1 MAKRIKKH
9 TQDESVLELSST
21 EISPRVARIMSWTFV
36 ALICFVPLLQLT
48 VETTRAQRPQVLNL
62 FVPFWASVR
71 QAAGGHLAEA
81 AIAMRPSLTREFLR
95 GFEDELERASVTKSY
110 VQPRMQTL
118 LTGLF
123 GFGNEKGVVGRNGWL
138 FYQPGIDYLAGPD
151 FIEKSHLEALAKKM
165 VDKQRIAEPYPD
177 PRPAILG
184 LNRDLGKYGIRLV
197 VLPAPEK
204 AALQLAQ
211 LTRRSFLQQSA
222 VPPSNRGYRRFAAE
236 LQKSGVDV
244 LDPMPKT
251 IGSGEVRFLAQDTH
265 WTPEFMD
272 VIAGRLATHIANLI
286 SLSPNTVTY
295 RLEDESVTRVGD
307 LVDMLN
313 LTKNQRLYLPET
325 VRIRKVID
333 TRTQKP
339 FEPDPGA
346 EILLLGDSY
355 ANIYS
360 QPDMGWGRS
369 AGLAEHLAYHLQRPV
384 DVIAFN
390 GGGTSRTRGE
400 LARRENE
407 ERLGRKKVVVYEF
420 AVRDLLGENWKP
432 IPVAVPKLPQVP
444 VTTLQTSVATLVT
457 KHSVPLTSAELTPRR
472 NGLPKVSAASAE
484 VPAKEPTQS
493 VSENEPLKTEKNDTA
508 ATTLDPALIVIGRVV
523 KTSNVPRPG
532 TAPYKDCLSFVKVRV
547 EKIESGSYDDSELVV
562 VFWAMKDNAWLPAA
576 SYSVGD
582 RLRMTL
588 IPLKKADR
596 QIRSM
601 QRADD
606 LDDFVHQPYYSM
618 QETRP

>member
-1 MAKRIKKH
+1 
-9 TQDESVLELSST
+9 VL
-21 EISPRVARIMSWTFV
+21 
-36 ALICFVPLLQLT
+36 
-48 VETTRAQRPQVLNL
+48 
-62 FVPFWASVR
+62 
-71 QAAGGHLAEA
+71 
-81 AIAMRPSLTREFLR
+81 
-95 GFEDELERASVTKSY
+95 
-110 VQPRMQTL
+110 
-118 LTGLF
+118 

-151 FIEKSHLEALAKKM
+151 LIEKSHLEALAKKM

-204 AALQLAQ
+204 AALQLAE
-211 LTRRSFLQQSA
+211 LTGRSILRQSA
-222 VPPSNRGYRRFAAE
+222 APPNNRGYARFAAE
-236 LQKSGVDV
+236 LWNFGVDV
-244 LDPMPKT
+244 FDPTPQK
-251 IGSGEVRFLAQDTH
+251 IGPGEVRFLAQDTH
-265 WTPEFMD
+265 WTPVFMD
-272 VIAGRLATHIANLI
+272 EIAGRLATHIANLI
-286 SLSPNTVTY
+286 SLSPDTVSY
-295 RLEDESVTRVGD
+295 RLEDESVTRAGD

-355 ANIYS
+355 TNIYS
-360 QPDMGWGRS
+360 QPDMGWGRGS
-369 AGLAEHLAYHLQRPV
+369 GLAEHLAYHLQRPV

-432 IPVAVPKLPQVP
+432 MPVAVPKLPQVP
-444 VTTLQTSVATLVT
+444 DTTMKTPVPAPVT
-457 KHSVPLTSAELTPRR
+457 KHSVPFTSAPPHGST
-472 NGLPKVSAASAE
+472 AAAE
-484 VPAKEPTQS
+484 VPAKEPAQS
-493 VSENEPLKTEKNDTA
+493 VSENEPLKTEKHDAA
-508 ATTLDPALIVIGRVV
+508 ATTIDPTLIVIGEIV

-532 TAPYKDCLSFVKVRV
+532 TAPYKDCLTFVKVRV
-547 EKIESGSYDDSELVV
+547 EKIEAGSYDDSELVV
-562 VFWAMKDNAWLPAA
+562 VFWAMKDNEWLPAA

-588 IPLKKADR
+588 IPLKKAGR

-606 LDDFVHQPYYSM
+606 LDDFVHQPYYAI